1 VKVGDLVRTK
11 RGRIFN
17 SDSNESIQ
25 CIRATICNY
34 ELGIVLKIYHS
45 VWYSE
50 ACVYCPTTRLTYW
63 RDVKE
68 LQYV

>member
-1 VKVGDLVRTK
+1 MKVGDLVRTK

-17 SDSNESIQ
+17 SDPNKSRQYISD
-25 CIRATICNY
+25 AICHY

-45 VWYSE
+45 AWYSE
-50 ACVYCPTTRLTYW
+50 VCVYCPTTRLTYW